1 MRILK
6 NTLALAGLGLA
17 VIGEKLDR
25 QPLIYAAMAC
35 LVGALVLR
43 LVLRR
48 QG

>member
-25 QPLIYAAMAC
+25 VSLVYAAMAC
-35 LVGALVLR
+35 LAASLVLR
-43 LVLRR
+43 LMLRR